1 METILNIIIIILCIF
16 IAILLIYLVRLERK
30 NRKLRLKSNQVSQ
43 ENKELQ
49 KIIKDLEF
57 KETLSNKENLYTK
70 NLITTLRLTISLL
83 INPSSYTL
91 VYTLSNFYKNFNFYN
106 KRYYAKV
113 NNKSTNNKAE
123 AIPFL
128 QVNGKNNLVLDLYK
142 LKALYSTGALNIDTN
157 ILETFKSCYVTKE
170 EVITNL
176 SNKDLKSYKG

>member
-30 NRKLRLKSNQVSQ
+30 NRKLRLQSNQVSQ

-142 LKALYSTGALNIDTN
+142 LKALYSMGALNIDTN